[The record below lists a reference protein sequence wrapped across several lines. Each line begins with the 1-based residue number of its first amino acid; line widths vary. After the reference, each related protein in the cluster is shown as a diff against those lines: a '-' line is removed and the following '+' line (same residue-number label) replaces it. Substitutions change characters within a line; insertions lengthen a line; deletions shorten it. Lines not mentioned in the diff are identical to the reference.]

1 MAPAHISK
9 QKIVVVL
16 GPTATGKSDLGVM
29 LARQFNG
36 EIISADSRQAYRGL
50 DIGSGKITP
59 EEMQDVPHHM
69 LDVASPR
76 TRYTAAHYGKEG
88 LKAIKR
94 IIENGNTPFVV
105 GGTGLYIDTL
115 VCGTLFPA
123 VPPNKKLRA
132 ELDKKTTEQLV
143 ALLKKKDPQR
153 AAVIDTHNR
162 PRLIRA
168 LEIVDALGSVPAL
181 ESQEPAFD
189 VLFIGLNLHIDELR
203 AKIHTR
209 LAKRM
214 KSGMLDEIKTLRA
227 QGVTWKRLD
236 ELGLE
241 YRYLARHL
249 KGKLSREDM
258 FTQLEQEIVRYAKRQ
273 MTWFKRNKDIHWFTP
288 GDDAKIEKLVKS
300 FLKS

>member
-1 MAPAHISK
+1 MSEKK
-9 QKIVVVL
+9 QKLVVIL
-16 GPTATGKSDLGVM
+16 GPTATGKSDLGVS
-29 LARQFNG
+29 LAQKFNG
-36 EIISADSRQAYRGL
+36 EIISADSRQVYRGL

-59 EEMQDVPHHM
+59 EEMRGVPHHM

-94 IIENGNTPFVV
+94 IIGNGNIPFVV

-115 VCGTLFPA
+115 VCGTIFPT
-123 VPPNKKLRA
+123 VPPNPKLRA
-132 ELDKKTTEQLV
+132 QLEAKTTEALV
-143 ALLKKKDPQR
+143 ALLQKKDPRR
-153 AAVIDTHNR
+153 AALIDTHNR

-181 ESQEPAFD
+181 ESREPVFD
-189 VLFIGLNLHIDELR
+189 VLFIGLNLPIDDLR

-209 LAKRM
+209 LEKRM
-214 KSGMLDEIKTLRA
+214 KQGMLKEIKTLRA
-227 QGVTWKRLD
+227 QGVTWKRLE

-249 KGKLSREDM
+249 KGKLSEENM
-258 FTQLEQEIVRYAKRQ
+258 LTQLEQEIVRYAKRQ
-273 MTWFKRNKDIHWFTP
+273 MTWFKRNKNINWFAP
-288 GDDAKIEKLVKS
+288 GDDAEIEKLVKK
-300 FLKS
+300 FLGS